1 MINGTRP
8 TTARKMQKILSD
20 IRSLTPQKITK
31 KEIMQKY
38 KASFRTAYLVLKEAK
53 YKGLVHESTSGTFY
67 RTSHDQPDETIDSLV
82 DQSADRNVK
91 VLQRRNEAQ
100 IEIISKLREEKEE
113 LENKLETAVNEAV
126 RVSDELRKAK
136 ADIKTI
142 RDNYKK
148 AVESNHVRAKDK
160 MVLHF
165 IEDMVNM
172 GLKAIGE
179 KK

>member
-1 MINGTRP
+1 MRN
-8 TTARKMQKILSD
+8 
-20 IRSLTPQKITK
+20 
-31 KEIMQKY
+31 Y
-38 KASFRTAYLVLKEAK
+38 KASFMTACLVLKEAK
-53 YKGLVHESTSGTFY
+53 YRGWVHESTSGTFY
-67 RTSHDQPDETIDSLV
+67 RNSHEQPDETIDSLV
-82 DQSADRNVK
+82 DQSADHNVK
-91 VLQRRNEAQ
+91 VLQRRNESQ
-100 IEIISKLREEKEE
+100 IEIISKLREERYE

-148 AVESNHVRAKDK
+148 AVQSNHVRAKDK

-165 IEDMVNM
+165 IEDMIAM

-179 KK
+179 KE